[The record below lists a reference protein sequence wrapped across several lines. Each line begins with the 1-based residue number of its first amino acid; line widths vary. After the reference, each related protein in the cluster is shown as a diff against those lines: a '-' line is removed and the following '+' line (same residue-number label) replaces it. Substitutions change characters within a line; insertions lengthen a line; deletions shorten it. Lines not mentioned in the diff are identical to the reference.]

1 MTKQPE
7 HATPRAGAP
16 VEAPAPGHGMLRS
29 AWRMLFPLRFLVV
42 FVLRGFKRLIGK
54 VLQLIKTAAFRIWQG
69 VARLF
74 GRRVVYLS
82 DVKRIS
88 MLGMPV
94 LKRLKQA
101 AAEGEGGILEV
112 GPYIGG
118 STIAFALGHK
128 GKRKHVVVEVGGSNP
143 NPHLPST
150 DILRD
155 LRRNL
160 KRFGCE
166 EWVTIV
172 QGWSNDP
179 AVIGPAMEKTGPIGV
194 FFFDANGEV
203 AEQLS
208 ISAKHF
214 RDDCTIILDDLIGD
228 HGKAEMVAPVVERFE
243 KSGALVGGEM
253 VEGTWFGKLGTLD
266 RATFAHYRH
275 DSGHAWLMPAP
286 DPAHWRVE
294 LFEDDRPL
302 GPGGSLHVDIRE
314 RGKGAWSHWRFGER
328 PYVLFATS
336 DNSDPN
342 TNGRL
347 YKLAATPVEVG
358 TTGD

>member
-16 VEAPAPGHGMLRS
+16 VEAPAPAHGMLRS

-128 GKRKHVVVEVGGSNP
+128 GKRKHVVVEVGGRNP

-179 AVIGPAMEKTGPIGV
+179 AVIGPAMEQPARSACSSSTQTGKSPSSSL
-194 FFFDANGEV
+194 FRR
-203 AEQLS
+203 S
-208 ISAKHF
+208 TSA
-214 RDDCTIILDDLIGD
+214 TT
-228 HGKAEMVAPVVERFE
+228 AP
-243 KSGALVGGEM
+243 S
-253 VEGTWFGKLGTLD
+253 
-266 RATFAHYRH
+266 
-275 DSGHAWLMPAP
+275 S
-286 DPAHWRVE
+286 
-294 LFEDDRPL
+294 
-302 GPGGSLHVDIRE
+302 S
-314 RGKGAWSHWRFGER
+314 
-328 PYVLFATS
+328 
-336 DNSDPN
+336 
-342 TNGRL
+342 
-347 YKLAATPVEVG
+347 
-358 TTGD
+358 TT